1 MYIYIDKDGFLN
13 HFPMKPVVCQPL
25 SKFGI
30 FTCVYLTY
38 NILHRIFSIKG
49 RVGDQN
55 FRFLVDNQTSW
66 ELWQEFVVMDL
77 MAALTKFKHIIKNKT
92 ETLKNLET

>member
-1 MYIYIDKDGFLN
+1 M
-13 HFPMKPVVCQPL
+13 
-25 SKFGI
+25 
-30 FTCVYLTY
+30 
-38 NILHRIFSIKG
+38 
-49 RVGDQN
+49 GDQN

>member
-1 MYIYIDKDGFLN
+1 M
-13 HFPMKPVVCQPL
+13 
-25 SKFGI
+25 
-30 FTCVYLTY
+30 
-38 NILHRIFSIKG
+38 
-49 RVGDQN
+49 GDQN

-77 MAALTKFKHIIKNKT
+77 MTALTRFNHIIKNKT